1 VPTRGFGVARVGRRS
16 YNGLEVMCGYH
27 VYIMASKRNGTL
39 YVGMTSTL
47 AARVR
52 RHKDGTA
59 SGFTKRYGV
68 KKLVYYEGHEG
79 MEEAMNRE
87 KELKKWNRQ
96 WKMRLVDHFNPE
108 WKDLWGDLV

>member
-1 VPTRGFGVARVGRRS
+1 MGRRS

-52 RHKDGTA
+52 RHKDGTV

-87 KELKKWNRQ
+87 KELKGYENEEVLFAISSFAHFFS
-96 WKMRLVDHFNPE
+96 RLR
-108 WKDLWGDLV
+108 